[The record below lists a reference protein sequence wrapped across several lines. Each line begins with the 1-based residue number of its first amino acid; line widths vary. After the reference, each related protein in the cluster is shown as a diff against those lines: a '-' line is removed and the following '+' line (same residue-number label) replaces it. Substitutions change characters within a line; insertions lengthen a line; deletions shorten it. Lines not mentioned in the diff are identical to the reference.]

1 MFVGSY
7 VYRSHFQSHKL
18 HTNVVAGD
26 VSFLAGPEVAVDALA
41 DPGAWVVGLDVRLVS
56 GLGVVVVFV
65 TFSCTTAAM
74 VCAGVAGSWPPVPR
88 VVPSS
93 N

>member
-41 DPGAWVVGLDVRLVS
+41 DPGA
-56 GLGVVVVFV
+56 
-65 TFSCTTAAM
+65 
-74 VCAGVAGSWPPVPR
+74 
-88 VVPSS
+88 
-93 N
+93 